1 MANEKAVLFIG
12 ANKPIVGRDQDAINL
27 WIETPSWLDRQMR
40 ANWFQRFD
48 GIWLTAHG
56 GTMNS
61 AWLCYGERARMDEWR
76 RTDEFEA
83 WVFRAS
89 NCLADLGVI
98 PGVNFAASR
107 DTMER
112 MKKATGKK

>member
-1 MANEKAVLFIG
+1 MSSPLSDGNANKIRTSRYSGAAFARVTCLHTREGTMANEKAVLFIG

-76 RTDEFEA
+76 RSDEFE
-83 WVFRAS
+83 
-89 NCLADLGVI
+89 
-98 PGVNFAASR
+98 
-107 DTMER
+107 
-112 MKKATGKK
+112 